1 MYRVY
6 EITENEAGKITRWR
20 WDGDCGYY
28 DVFESSEELEQEEER
43 LAQIEDEWKRN
54 KETYIRQEKRR
65 EELAEL
71 KRTYIGSE
79 VCMSEFLRF
88 YIGAGW
94 KFTDEEIQEFLEFA
108 GETDI
113 PVSEIRSI

>member
-6 EITENEAGKITRWR
+6 EITENEKGKITRWQ

-28 DVFESSEELEQEEER
+28 NVFESPEELEQEERR
-43 LAQIEDEWKRN
+43 LAQIEAEWKQN
-54 KETYIRQEKRR
+54 KEAYKRR

-71 KRTYIGSE
+71 KRTYVGSE

-108 GETDI
+108 GEEDI
-113 PVSEIRSI
+113 PVSEIRS

>member
-20 WDGDCGYY
+20 GDGDCGYY
-28 DVFESSEELEQEEER
+28 DVFESPEELEQEEKR
-43 LAQIEDEWKRN
+43 LAQIEAEWKQN
-54 KETYIRQEKRR
+54 IEASIRLEKRR

-71 KRTYIGSE
+71 KRTYVGSE

-94 KFTDEEIQEFLEFA
+94 NFTDEEIQEFLKFA
-108 GETDI
+108 GEEDI
-113 PVSEIRSI
+113 PVSEIRS